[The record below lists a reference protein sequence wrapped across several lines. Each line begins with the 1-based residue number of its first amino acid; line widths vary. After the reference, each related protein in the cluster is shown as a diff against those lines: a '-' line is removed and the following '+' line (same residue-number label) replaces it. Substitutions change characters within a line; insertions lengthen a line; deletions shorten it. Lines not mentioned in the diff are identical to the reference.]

1 VHARLGL
8 PEVVLPDPERARTI
22 QGVLQPMEALRVHRL
37 DHGWWPR
44 ERARFGPGMVER
56 LEAAARLTDQQVT
69 RASADRIVLADDVDR
84 AMAGVDLVLA
94 PVVGCL
100 PPLVRD
106 PDHAP
111 PPVGGSVRD
120 AVLGHTSLQTL
131 FGLPAL
137 ALPAGSID
145 GLPVGV
151 QLFAR
156 RGRDADVLAAARDL
170 VAPALQG

>member
-1 VHARLGL
+1 DL
-8 PEVVLPDPERARTI
+8 
-22 QGVLQPMEALRVHRL
+22 
-37 DHGWWPR
+37 
-44 ERARFGPGMVER
+44 
-56 LEAAARLTDQQVT
+56 
-69 RASADRIVLADDVDR
+69 DR
-84 AMAGVDLVLA
+84 AMVDVDLVLA

-111 PPVGGSVRD
+111 PPVGGPVRD

-131 FGLPAL
+131 FGLPSL

-151 QLFAR
+151 QLFGR
-156 RGRDADVLAAARDL
+156 RGHDAEVLAAAQEI
-170 VAPALQG
+170 VVPALGAVR